1 MDLFYDQPNCHFF
14 DSQIRML
21 YIHNHFSSKDGDGY
35 IVFFKQKIYNKY
47 IIYDDDSCICDHI
60 LQTMILNM
68 STAAINGKP
77 GR

>member
-1 MDLFYDQPNCHFF
+1 MINPIAIF
-14 DSQIRML
+14 S
-21 YIHNHFSSKDGDGY
+21 IHRFACFTSTTILVLKMVMG
-35 IVFFKQKIYNKY
+35 IVFFKQKIYNIY

-68 STAAINGKP
+68 STAAMNGKP

>member
-1 MDLFYDQPNCHFF
+1 MINPIAIF
-14 DSQIRML
+14 S
-21 YIHNHFSSKDGDGY
+21 IHRFACFTSTTILVLKMVTD
-35 IVFFKQKIYNKY
+35 IVFFKQKIYIIY

-68 STAAINGKP
+68 STAAMNGKP